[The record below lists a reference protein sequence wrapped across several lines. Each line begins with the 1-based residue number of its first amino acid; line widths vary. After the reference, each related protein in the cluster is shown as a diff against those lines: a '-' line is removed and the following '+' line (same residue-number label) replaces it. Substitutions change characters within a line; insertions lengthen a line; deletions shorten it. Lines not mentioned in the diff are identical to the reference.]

1 MIHKFVEFIPKTLE
15 DDVIYISVEY
25 GAVTHKCCC
34 GCGEKVFTPLSPT
47 DWKLIFNGETI
58 SLSPS
63 IGSWNL
69 PCKSHYWI
77 KNNKVKWAGQWTE
90 EEIEYGRTQD
100 SLQKEKYYNREGLTL
115 NNDMSSE
122 EKQEDK
128 VKTKKSFWT
137 KVKSLWG

>member
-1 MIHKFVEFIPKTLE
+1 MIHEFVEFIPKTLE
-15 DDVIYISVEY
+15 ENVIYISVEY
-25 GAVTHKCCC
+25 GAVTHMCCC

-47 DWKLIFNGETI
+47 DWKLIFDGETI

-63 IGSWNL
+63 IGSWSL

-77 KNNKVKWAGQWTE
+77 KNNKAKWAEQWTE

-100 SLQKEKYYNREGLTL
+100 RLKKKKYYNHEKTTR
-115 NNDMSSE
+115 NDDVYPE
-122 EKQEDK
+122 ERQEDK

-137 KVKSLWG
+137 KVKSLWR